1 MRIVSTLPSAT
12 EILFALDLGS
22 HMVGVTHECDYPPA
36 ARGKPVVVH
45 SRFDPAAM
53 ASAEIEAAVRA
64 TLEEGGG
71 VYVVDAEVLR
81 RADPDLVVTQ
91 DLCDV
96 CALSTTALTAALERL
111 PRRPRILSLKPER
124 LVDILADIR
133 RVGEATGRS
142 IHASHLVGEL
152 TDRITTVGKMTAR
165 VEQRPRVLCV
175 EWFDPIYVGGHW
187 IPEMVDL
194 AGGED
199 VAGAAGQKSRLVPWE
214 DLRATQPEVIVVM
227 PCGFDAARAAR
238 ELGLL
243 ERLPGWVDLPAVR
256 SGRLYATDASAYFSR
271 PGPRLADGLEI
282 LAHFLHPDIFPRPD
296 VPGAGGSLSELMS

>member
-1 MRIVSTLPSAT
+1 
-12 EILFALDLGS
+12 
-22 HMVGVTHECDYPPA
+22 
-36 ARGKPVVVH
+36 
-45 SRFDPAAM
+45 
-53 ASAEIEAAVRA
+53 VRA
-64 TLEEGGG
+64 TLEEGRG

-111 PRRPRILSLKPER
+111 PRRPQVISLKPER
-124 LVDILADIR
+124 LADVLADIR

-142 IHASHLVGEL
+142 IHAGHLVGEL
-152 TDRITTVGKMTAR
+152 TERITTVGKMTAR
-165 VEQRPRVLCV
+165 VERRPRVLCV

-199 VAGAAGQKSRLVPWE
+199 VAGVAGQKSRLVPWE

-243 ERLPGWVDLPAVR
+243 ERLPGWADLPAVR

-282 LAHFLHPDIFPRPD
+282 LAHFLHPDIFPRPE
-296 VPGAGGSLSELMS
+296 VPGTGGSLHELMS